1 MYKPK
6 ESTSVFNSLKF
17 MIEIVPFDKNITS
30 VKTATE
36 YNGEAILWMYT
47 YKVDNVLFDAGC
59 ANAKAELED
68 YKSQNKIDLVY
79 TTHPHEDH
87 VGGLSIFTPEAT
99 IFAQPDSIGLLKKP
113 PELSEFF
120 AFAWGQPEPVDSVE
134 IMPSEFDIGAFHF
147 KVIPVPGHYHD
158 MVGFYEPEKKWFFS
172 ADAIPLPSRK
182 YIAMP
187 DENVPQMIATMEKI
201 LELDIS
207 VLFDAHKGPV
217 ESPQEHIKIRIE
229 YLKKTEKEVKSLHQ
243 EGKSVPEIVETLE
256 FKKPWYLDLTKDRFG
271 VDFFVKSLLNDSVS

>member
-1 MYKPK
+1 
-6 ESTSVFNSLKF
+6 
-17 MIEIVPFDKNITS
+17 MIEIVPFDENITS

-47 YKVDNVLFDAGC
+47 YNVNNVLFDAGC

-68 YKSQNKIDLVY
+68 YKSKTKIEFVY

-87 VGGLSIFTPEAT
+87 VGGLSVFVPEAT
-99 IFAQPDSIGLLKKP
+99 IFAQPTSIDLLRKP

-120 AFAWGQPEPVDSVE
+120 AFAWGQPEPVKSVE
-134 IMPSEFDIGAFHF
+134 LMPSEFDVGDFHF

-158 MVGFYEPEKKWFFS
+158 MVGFYEPDKKWFFS

-201 LELDIS
+201 LELDIC

-229 YLKKTEKEVKSLHQ
+229 YLKNTEKEIKTLHQ
-243 EGKSVPEIVETLE
+243 EGKTVLEIVESLE
-256 FKKPWYLDLTKDRFG
+256 FRRPWYLDLTKDRFG
-271 VDFFVKSLLNDSVS
+271 VDFFVESLLKDSVSS